1 MRLNDKMINKVV
13 IPAAGLG
20 TRFRPATQFIP
31 KELIPVLNVPALTH
45 TANEAIQ
52 SGIREII
59 IINSKTKPL
68 LREWISRFNTEHQSE
83 GVSAIELTQEFPLG
97 LGHAILQAKQAVGM
111 EAFGIMLPDDIIFS
125 KPPALKRMIELHC
138 QLRGSILCVKENPIN
153 LIKNYGVIEP
163 HGNKVEGIIEK
174 PDPHDAPSQFC
185 ALGRY
190 ILEPEIFNYL
200 EKAKPSVNNEIQLT
214 DSLNSMMGDQDFFH
228 YIVEGHHFDIGTPT
242 GLISASIFAS
252 QNPNLIIG

>member
-1 MRLNDKMINKVV
+1 MRLNDKMINKIV

-59 IINSKTKPL
+59 IINSKAKPL
-68 LREWISRFNTEHQSE
+68 LSEWISRFNTEHQSE

-125 KPPALKRMIELHC
+125 KPPALKL
-138 QLRGSILCVKENPIN
+138 S
-153 LIKNYGVIEP
+153 LIHI
-163 HGNKVEGIIEK
+163 
-174 PDPHDAPSQFC
+174 
-185 ALGRY
+185 
-190 ILEPEIFNYL
+190 
-200 EKAKPSVNNEIQLT
+200 
-214 DSLNSMMGDQDFFH
+214 
-228 YIVEGHHFDIGTPT
+228 
-242 GLISASIFAS
+242 
-252 QNPNLIIG
+252 